1 MTTPTGVPSVS
12 GRPMVVH
19 LGVQKTGTTSLQ
31 RFLRTNAD
39 RMADALILRTPEAG
53 TPMRPLGRA
62 AIRLSLAPEKDN
74 ERLFRLA
81 FEDVLDTLPEGSQP
95 VLISHEN
102 LAGAMPG
109 NGGETRL
116 FPVLPRI
123 VTLLDKVAQ
132 ERGFAPRFVIYTRQM
147 ARWKPSVWAQAVRT
161 DGYARSLD
169 EFQAEVSDLP
179 GWGDLVRRLTAVAGS
194 DRLHRLRLEDETDAT
209 RPGGQLLRIAGLPE
223 ARIALLTALDARS
236 MERLSAGA
244 TEFLRRI
251 NGLALNSHAR
261 DKVADLVARSQNL
274 FAADAPP
281 KGTS

>member
-1 MTTPTGVPSVS
+1 
-12 GRPMVVH
+12 MVLH

-31 RFLRTNAD
+31 RFLRRNAGD
-39 RMADALILRTPEAG
+39 MADAVILRTPEEG

-62 AIRLSLAPEKDN
+62 AIRLSLAPGDDN

-81 FEDVLDTLPEGSQP
+81 FEDVLDTVPDGSQT

-116 FPVLPRI
+116 FPMLPRM
-123 VTLLDKVAQ
+123 VKLLDKVAQ
-132 ERGFAPRFVIYTRQM
+132 ERGFAPQFVVYTRRM
-147 ARWKPSVWAQAVRT
+147 AQWKPSVWAQAVRT
-161 DGYARSLD
+161 DGYPRGFD

-179 GWGDLVRRLTAVAGS
+179 GWGDLIRRLTAALAPGC
-194 DRLHRLRLEDETDAT
+194 LHRLRLEDEADPA
-209 RPGGQLLRIAGLPE
+209 RPGAQLLRIAGLSD
-223 ARIALLTALDARS
+223 ARIAALAPLEGRS

-251 NGLALNSHAR
+251 NGLALNPHAR
-261 DKVADLVARSQNL
+261 DKVADLVARSQTL